1 MNNCCNL
8 LQPKCF
14 WCDKYLYK
22 KGPTILFKFKGCGKY
37 HNKII
42 CNLCF
47 YNKFGFIIHENY
59 NLSNDKNNDPLGMN
73 IYILKKI

>member
-1 MNNCCNL
+1 MN
-8 LQPKCF
+8 KCF
-14 WCDKYLYK
+14 LFQSKCLWCNKNLNK
-22 KGPTILFKFKGCGKY
+22 NGSTILYKFKGCGKY

-59 NLSNDKNNDPLGMN
+59 NLSNDKNTDPLGMN